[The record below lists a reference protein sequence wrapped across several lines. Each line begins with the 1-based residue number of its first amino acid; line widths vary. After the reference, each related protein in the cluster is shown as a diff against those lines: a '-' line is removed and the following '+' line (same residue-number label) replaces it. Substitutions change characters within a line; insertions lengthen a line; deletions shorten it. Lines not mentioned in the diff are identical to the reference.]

1 MRFRRTNRSERRGAG
16 RSRGHVAHVDRAR
29 ARDPAAHRRCA
40 RAARNGADR
49 CRADLRSRGDHRL
62 QDRPQ
67 GVITYANDVF
77 VRVSGYAE
85 REILGSPHN
94 LIRHPAMPRAVFQLM
109 WEVIPAGREIFAYVV
124 NLAADGG
131 HYWVLAHVT
140 PSFAPDGSVV
150 GYHSNRRWVPPAT
163 RRTVGDLY
171 ARIRA
176 VEDAQSRT
184 PDRIAAGRA
193 ALDAALADAGATYD
207 EFVWSLAAADDAS
220 DAPGSAVAGV
230 R

>member
-1 MRFRRTNRSERRGAG
+1 MSPTSTAPERGTRRPTDVARG
-16 RSRGHVAHVDRAR
+16 R
-29 ARDPAAHRRCA
+29 
-40 RAARNGADR
+40 RAAGPTGVERTFGPEEIIVSKTD
-49 CRADLRSRGDHRL
+49 
-62 QDRPQ
+62 PK